1 MTRSRLRKIRR
12 CLRRTDR
19 SWLSNNNECDIEC
32 KGKIAQ
38 QGASGGLVLSAA
50 MLAAVTATAA
60 TPEVIVLVRA
70 STAGCKVNP
79 GLCVNEA
86 NIWLAEFVA
95 SEVLPAGLV
104 AGGAAKLTAEQLSD
118 VRALMELQKQTGKKV
133 TSETLTSV
141 LGTGGAAK
149 VGGEPPKKIE
159 HADLGELLGRGGNK
173 DVFAYGD
180 NQTVGV
186 LREGKSIES
195 LNQELSILNQLD
207 RLGLPTVN
215 VRGPVLIDGQPAL
228 VYEKFASGSKDV
240 VKLKDGKIRVVGESS
255 LLNER
260 SVSDLKAIRQTMV
273 DGDIRINDLQFLIA
287 KDGRVVISDPL
298 DVKVGVPPS
307 YNNLRMIDL
316 LIQQAQKA
324 VGK

>member
-1 MTRSRLRKIRR
+1 
-12 CLRRTDR
+12 LRRTDR

-118 VRALMELQKQTGKKV
+118 VRALRELQKQTGKQV
-133 TSETLTSV
+133 SSEALSVV
-141 LGTGGAAK
+141 LGGSAGAGGSCNVLDEVVNPNVVKQLTPTGCGAAC
-149 VGGEPPKKIE
+149 GEI
-159 HADLGELLGRGGNK
+159 
-173 DVFAYGD
+173 
-180 NQTVGV
+180 
-186 LREGKSIES
+186 
-195 LNQELSILNQLD
+195 
-207 RLGLPTVN
+207 
-215 VRGPVLIDGQPAL
+215 
-228 VYEKFASGSKDV
+228 
-240 VKLKDGKIRVVGESS
+240 
-255 LLNER
+255 LLNDRGIFTTQVE
-260 SVSDLKAIRQTMV
+260 LGAE
-273 DGDIRINDLQFLIA
+273 L
-287 KDGRVVISDPL
+287 
-298 DVKVGVPPS
+298 PP
-307 YNNLRMIDL
+307 YEYLGK
-316 LIQQAQKA
+316 QAE
-324 VGK
+324 